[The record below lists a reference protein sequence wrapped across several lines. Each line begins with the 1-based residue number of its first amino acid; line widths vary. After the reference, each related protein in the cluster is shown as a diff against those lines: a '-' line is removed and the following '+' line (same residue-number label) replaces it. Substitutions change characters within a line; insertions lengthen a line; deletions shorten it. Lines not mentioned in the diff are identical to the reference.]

1 VLVTGWDIL
10 FFWVARMMMMGMHFM
25 KEVPFRTVY
34 LHGLITDEKG
44 QKMSKSK
51 GNIIDPLD
59 LIDKY
64 GADALRFTMA
74 AIAVQGRPGQP
85 MKLAPARV
93 EGYRNFAT
101 KLWNAT
107 RFSQMNG
114 VAVPAGFDAA
124 SSKLTVNKWILGELA
139 RCAAAVDSAIAEYR
153 FNDAATALY
162 AFVWGTLCDWYV
174 EFTKPIFQDADR
186 AAQTETRAVTG
197 VVLRETVKLLHPIMP
212 FITEEIWDTL
222 GHRAEAGALI
232 GQPWPDR
239 LPAPDAAADDEMG
252 WLVRLITDIRSARSE
267 VNVPAGARLKLI
279 VRDAGAATQARLAAH
294 RSALERLA
302 RVDGIEVGAAIPP
315 GSLQLVIGE
324 ATYAL
329 PVASVIDLATER
341 ARLDKEIRKLEGEVS
356 KIDAKLGNAQFMA
369 RAPEDVVEEQ
379 RERRD
384 AALSTA
390 ARLKQATARLAV

>member
-25 KEVPFRTVY
+25 KDVPFRTVY

-64 GADALRFTMA
+64 GADALRFTLA
-74 AIAVQGRPGQP
+74 AVAVQGRPGQP

-114 VAVPAGFDAA
+114 VAIPAGFDPAA
-124 SSKLTVNKWILGELA
+124 ATLTVNKWILGELA
-139 RCAAAVDSAIAEYR
+139 RCAATVDKAITEFR
-153 FNDAATALY
+153 FNDAAGALY
-162 AFVWGTLCDWYV
+162 AFIWGTVCDWYV
-174 EFTKPIFQDADR
+174 EFTKPIFQGGDA
-186 AAQTETRAVTG
+186 AATAETRAVTG
-197 VVLRETVKLLHPIMP
+197 IVLRDTVKLLHPIMP
-212 FITEEIWDTL
+212 FITEEIWDAL
-222 GHRAEAGALI
+222 GHRAESGPLI
-232 GQPWPDR
+232 SQPWPER
-239 LPAPDAAADDEMG
+239 LPAPDDAADGEMG
-252 WLVRLITDIRSARSE
+252 WLVKLITDIRSARSE
-267 VNVPAGARLKLI
+267 VNVPAGAKLKLI
-279 VRDAGAATQARLAAH
+279 VRDADAATQARLAAH

-302 RVDGIEVGAAIPP
+302 RIEGIELGGALPS
-315 GSLQLVIGE
+315 GSLQVVIGE

-329 PVASVIDLATER
+329 PVGTVIDLAAER
-341 ARLDKEIRKLEGEVS
+341 VRLDKEIRKLEGEVS
-356 KIDAKLGNAQFMA
+356 KIDAKLGNAQFLA
-369 RAPEDVVEEQ
+369 RAPEEVVEEQ

-390 ARLKQATARLAV
+390 ARLRQATARLAG